1 MSNPELWTELQSMEY
16 KLDTSTL
23 YSCKLC
29 GIQAMTLADAES
41 HIFEDE
47 HKKLRSE
54 RLQESTAH
62 MSREEAEEALFLNQ
76 NKEIKDEVIKIRGV
90 MTKVYTCEKC
100 NANKLP
106 MKVILKH
113 INSTLHKKNF
123 RDTEDAAMLEQ
134 ECKEMKKKGRR
145 TTTYFCTPC
154 GFTSD
159 SIISTKHHLIEA
171 AHKKRTMNYCHACK
185 SFSTNRGKHQEHRF
199 SIAHKRTMAEL
210 DKPYKEEEKKED
222 DETKEAKKKRARE
235 EEEEEDE
242 KEPEPEDPLICRY
255 CEFTAEDED
264 QMKEHRSAEAHR
276 RRQYLITGRMPP
288 VGEEDA
294 LVPKDK
300 EFTNLEH
307 MQLVHRCKELSEKA
321 NKARNMMIDEEL
333 KRSRKEVVEYLYKE
347 TIFEKMDDSDTA
359 IKCSSCEVRLQGHAN
374 EKKRIQQLFIHFIGD
389 KHVMRL
395 RVAVKGEEIG
405 ANVVEEVVEE
415 TSLEEKPEEQE
426 EEELVKLPDPLT
438 FSQHH
443 WLTEYEGEV
452 LLAAMAVPA
461 IDEEDETFEEKQSK
475 ILLKDVSSP
484 APKLHQCSTCATGL
498 MTAKFMLRHFD
509 SNSHKNREEAPSWR
523 KELDMSCVYEHGPSL
538 FFCLVSNSGYF
549 DPDQLAIHQSTKA
562 YKQLKEERC
571 ADEQAKEAL
580 FSKNIPCGAPRC
592 DNCNRYFVSEAEMS
606 RHMLTKMHSIRTDQ
620 LHSFD
625 IGTFTDNDDLETR
638 LAALPD
644 AKMDRSSSLPSK
656 LESQKGRI
664 AMVFESSAFV
674 LVHFKLD
681 DVDAFAVFDRS
692 RVVEK
697 GRDVR

>member
-1 MSNPELWTELQSMEY
+1 M
-16 KLDTSTL
+16 
-23 YSCKLC
+23 
-29 GIQAMTLADAES
+29 
-41 HIFEDE
+41 
-47 HKKLRSE
+47 
-54 RLQESTAH
+54 
-62 MSREEAEEALFLNQ
+62 
-76 NKEIKDEVIKIRGV
+76 
-90 MTKVYTCEKC
+90 
-100 NANKLP
+100 
-106 MKVILKH
+106 
-113 INSTLHKKNF
+113 
-123 RDTEDAAMLEQ
+123 
-134 ECKEMKKKGRR
+134 
-145 TTTYFCTPC
+145 
-154 GFTSD
+154 
-159 SIISTKHHLIEA
+159 
-171 AHKKRTMNYCHACK
+171 
-185 SFSTNRGKHQEHRF
+185 
-199 SIAHKRTMAEL
+199 
-210 DKPYKEEEKKED
+210 
-222 DETKEAKKKRARE
+222 
-235 EEEEEDE
+235 
-242 KEPEPEDPLICRY
+242 
-255 CEFTAEDED
+255 
-264 QMKEHRSAEAHR
+264 
-276 RRQYLITGRMPP
+276 
-288 VGEEDA
+288 GE
-294 LVPKDK
+294 
-300 EFTNLEH
+300 
-307 MQLVHRCKELSEKA
+307 
-321 NKARNMMIDEEL
+321 
-333 KRSRKEVVEYLYKE
+333 
-347 TIFEKMDDSDTA
+347 TA

-426 EEELVKLPDPLT
+426 EEELVKLPDPLI

-461 IDEEDETFEEKQSK
+461 IDEEDETYEEKQAK

-523 KELDMSCVYEHGPSL
+523 KEIDMSCVYEHGPSL

-562 YKQLKEERC
+562 YKKLKEERC

-592 DNCNRYFVSEAEMS
+592 DNCNRFFVSEAEMS

-638 LAALPD
+638 LAALPGS
-644 AKMDRSSSLPSK
+644 KMDRSSSLPSK
-656 LESQKGRI
+656 LESQRGRI

-681 DVDAFAVFDRS
+681 DVDTFALFDRS

-697 GRDVR
+697 GRDVRPVVGYPVMFHACKIDPPVAGISRFIHYWATQVVLGDHVRSLVLGMTQTYAQLKREVGGAVEAGLEDCKAEIKADMEFGEKGVVVGQWKEVLRSIAASVIRADPSCLIVKMENGEVGLQILEEETMMTKEPRDWATIDSSITIGDKVMVHAMLMDPQKKAPYLCTAVWRSGHTQPQVHREKVLQAAIDMYHTLALALPDQLEKKEDEEEEPMDTADDDDLAADDDLMADDDLADDDDLAADQDDGGAMQVPKIKFGAGLKIAGFAK